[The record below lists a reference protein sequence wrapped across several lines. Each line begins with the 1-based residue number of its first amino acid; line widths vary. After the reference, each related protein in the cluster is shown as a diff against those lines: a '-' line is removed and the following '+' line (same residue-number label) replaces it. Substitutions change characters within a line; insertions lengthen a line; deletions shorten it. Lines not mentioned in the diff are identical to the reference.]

1 MEIKAV
7 LFDMDGTLVPMNQ
20 EVFTKAYFKELAK
33 VLCPLGIEPQKLID
47 TVWAG
52 TKAMV
57 MNNGQKRN
65 VNAFWDCFSE
75 KTGLNTDRFQAASD
89 NFYIKEFHNAR
100 YATGENPLAVEAVR
114 EAHKNNRQVVL
125 ATNPIFPMEGQKT
138 RMSWVGLKAEDFNL
152 VTSYE
157 TDSYCKPNPQYFTSI
172 CERIGI
178 EPKNCLIIGN
188 DETEDMYAGTQ
199 AGLNTYLVTDC
210 RIASEKHPWTGR
222 QGTFAEMLEM
232 LRTLDES

>member
-20 EVFTKAYFKELAK
+20 DVFTKAYFKELAK
-33 VLCPLGIEPQKLID
+33 VLCPSGIEPQKLID
-47 TVWAG
+47 AVWAG

-57 MNNGQKRN
+57 TNDGQKRN
-65 VNAFWDCFSE
+65 VDVFWDCFSG
-75 KTGLNTDRFQAASD
+75 KTGLNIELFKAASD

-100 YATGENPLAVEAVR
+100 YATEENPLAVKAVY
-114 EAHKNNRQVVL
+114 EAHKNNRLVVL

-138 RMSWVGLKAEDFNL
+138 RLSWVGLKAEDFNL
-152 VTSYE
+152 ITSYE

-172 CERIGI
+172 CERIRVA
-178 EPKNCLIIGN
+178 PQNCLMIGN
-188 DETEDMYAGTQ
+188 DETEDMYAAAQ

-210 RIASEKHPWTGR
+210 RISSEKNLWTGN
-222 QGTFAEMLEM
+222 QGTFAEMIEM
-232 LRTLDES
+232 LRALDAS